1 MTQKRVYII
10 RKNLFDGVLADF
22 KQIAKDYHLKLII
35 EEPLREPLLA
45 IVNLKVRSLSVV
57 SREIFSQEQGI
68 AWVEDVMNVPAPTT
82 SEEKIALQQAQS
94 GWKALLQ
101 TDYGYGVTNLQEIKQ
116 GQYAALY
123 EGYFV
128 DQENRPGIS
137 QRHSPEFLETL
148 FNKTYVVQFTPTG
161 FSSDSGLISAQTH
174 RGFGGFMQ
182 HLPNEEEITAYR
194 LHAEF
199 KNHAV
204 GENLSRVNLGKRV
217 FLKAKHPI
225 PALSPIGFSYLSY
238 WYGKPQSPV
247 LFDRRTGFSI
257 PPSGYQIARYFINF
271 VDTQFGNES
280 DIEYSI
286 EQLQSLGKS
295 DYSTAGN
302 VIYTPKHLHSIR
314 DSKTGKIQP
323 PSMYSQIYISDLTAD
338 DYKKVADFYFIG
350 SDPSDIQSPK
360 HLRQVITHY
369 RQAQQLFLRNNKA
382 HPATDCEQQIT
393 LYQKILRKMGEVD
406 DPAQQDTKA
415 LLDKYRGREEK
426 TSMMDKNI
434 AFRRAAALGH
444 LDHVKTL
451 LQLGAQINAQGAD
464 SKKTALHQAT
474 IGKHLDVVMFL
485 LHAGANSLIK
495 DQQQKTAI
503 DYLKIGSPL
512 HQSLTQKTD
521 AFKDTN
527 LTLKSL

>member
-1 MTQKRVYII
+1 MSKQPQ
-10 RKNLFDGVLADF
+10 LADF
-22 KQIAKDYHLKLII
+22 KQIAKDHHLKLII

-57 SREIFSQEQGI
+57 SRQIFSQEQGI
-68 AWVEDVMNVPAPTT
+68 AWAEDVMNIPAPT
-82 SEEKIALQQAQS
+82 SQEDPSQQAQS
-94 GWKALLQ
+94 CWKALLQ
-101 TDYGYGVTNLQEIKQ
+101 TDYGFGVTNLQDIKQ
-116 GQYAALY
+116 GQYVALY

-128 DQENRPGIS
+128 DQENRPKIS
-137 QRHSPEFLETL
+137 QRQSREFQETL
-148 FNKTYVVQFTPTG
+148 FNKTYVVSFTPSG
-161 FSSDSGLISAQTH
+161 ASSASGLISAQTH

-204 GENLSRVNLGKRV
+204 CENLSRVNLGKRV

-271 VDTQFGNES
+271 VDTQFGNEG
-280 DIEYSI
+280 DLEYSI

-295 DYSTAGN
+295 DYSTVGN
-302 VIYTPKHLHSIR
+302 VIYTPKHLKPIR
-314 DSKTGKIQP
+314 DQKTGKIQP
-323 PSMYSQIYISDLTAD
+323 ASMYSQIYIYDLTAD

-350 SDPSDIQSPK
+350 SNPSDIQSPK

-369 RQAQQLFLRNNKA
+369 CQAQQLFLRENNA
-382 HPATDCEQQIT
+382 SQAAGCQQQIT
-393 LYQKILRKMGEVD
+393 RYQKILREMGESD
-406 DPAQQDTKA
+406 DPTQQDTKA
-415 LLDKYRGREEK
+415 LLHKYRGRDEK
-426 TSMMDKNI
+426 ISAMNKNI

-444 LDHVKTL
+444 LDHVKAL
-451 LQLGAQINAQGAD
+451 LQMGANINGQGAD
-464 SKKTALHQAT
+464 SRKTALHQAA
-474 IGKHLDVVMFL
+474 IGQHLDVMIFL
-485 LHAGANSLIK
+485 LSAGANPLMK
-495 DQQQKTAI
+495 DQQQKMPI
-503 DYLKIGSPL
+503 DYRKISSPL
-512 HQSLTQKTD
+512 HQSAMQKTG
-521 AFKDTN
+521 AFKDIN
-527 LTLKSL
+527 STLRLGK